1 MFTDEADLPRM
12 IEAMRFARRVAATE
26 PLRGLLGA
34 QLVPSGEADDDG
46 TLAAAVRD
54 GCEIYQH
61 PVGTCR
67 MGRAGDPD
75 AVVDARG
82 AVHGLDGV
90 SVVDASIM
98 PTIPAANT
106 NVPTIM
112 IAERCAAWLRG

>member
-1 MFTDEADLPRM
+1 MMPEATA
-12 IEAMRFARRVAATE
+12 E
-26 PLRGLLGA
+26 
-34 QLVPSGEADDDG
+34 DDD
-46 TLAAAVRD
+46 TLATAVRA
-54 GCEIYQH
+54 GCEIYHH

-67 MGRAGDPD
+67 MGPAGDPD

-98 PTIPAANT
+98 PVIPAANT

-112 IAERCAAWLRG
+112 LAERCADLMRRAFRAQEQSRREPELVA